1 MTAKSSQ
8 PPAKGTSSKGPTR
21 GAAFHEVKQNTRGTQ
36 KNKLSGRKGPQHTE
50 ARRSDSAAAM
60 TSGGVRMSRIHT
72 ATERMYTMVRATSG
86 HEVRG
91 VKEYNEGG
99 SETAQLREL

>member
-1 MTAKSSQ
+1 
-8 PPAKGTSSKGPTR
+8 
-21 GAAFHEVKQNTRGTQ
+21 
-36 KNKLSGRKGPQHTE
+36 
-50 ARRSDSAAAM
+50 M